1 LSQIS
6 FLVTVRNVSSNNQQ
20 SNRNNF
26 LSRRVLVELEL
37 TEVSEKNA
45 SNLHYSECIIMR
57 LTYISCY
64 NTNNAN
70 IEVARILEQARRNN
84 ERNDITGVLV
94 LNENYFLQSIEGAR
108 SDINNL
114 LKNLIQ
120 DDRHFSLQIIE
131 CREVEHRRWNKWS
144 MKYLTLKD
152 EDKEYVLKFSDS
164 NKFNPYF
171 MSTSQITMFIEALS
185 ELQK

>member
-1 LSQIS
+1 M
-6 FLVTVRNVSSNNQQ
+6 
-20 SNRNNF
+20 
-26 LSRRVLVELEL
+26 ELEL
-37 TEVSEKNA
+37 TEVSEKNT
-45 SNLHYSECIIMR
+45 SNLNYGERIIQR
-57 LTYISCY
+57 LTYVSCY
-64 NTNNAN
+64 NTSNAN

-108 SDINNL
+108 PDINNL

-120 DDRHFSLQIIE
+120 DDRHFSLQIVE
-131 CREVEHRRWNKWS
+131 CCEVKQRRWNEWS

-152 EDKEYVLKFSDS
+152 EDKNYVLKFSDS
-164 NKFNPYF
+164 NKFNPYL